1 MSNDPLELIRTR
13 LEKEPYRQK
22 LGMELLEMAPGYGK
36 VAMTFTPEL
45 QNLFGMLHG
54 GATFSLLDEAF
65 QVACNARGSVAL
77 ALQLSVY
84 YLAPAQPGARLIA
97 EARETQAT
105 RKTALY
111 DAVVYQQEDGKRI
124 ATGQALAYRKGT
136 PLPFSPQGD
145 LLDP

>member
-1 MSNDPLELIRTR
+1 MAHDPQELIRAR
-13 LEKEPYRQK
+13 LQNEPYRRK
-22 LGMELLEMAPGYGK
+22 LGMELVEMAPGFAK

-45 QNLFGMLHG
+45 ENLFGMLHG

-65 QVACNARGSVAL
+65 QIACNAQGSVAL

-111 DAVVYQQEDGKRI
+111 DAVVYQAQDGKRI
-124 ATGQALAYRKGT
+124 ATGQALAYRKGV
-136 PLPFSPQGD
+136 PLPFSPQGE
-145 LLDP
+145 LLSS

>member
-1 MSNDPLELIRTR
+1 MSNDPLELIRAR
-13 LEKEPYRQK
+13 LAKEPYRQK
-22 LGMELLEMAPGYGK
+22 LGMELLEMGPGYGK

-45 QNLFGMLHG
+45 ENLFGMLHG

-65 QVACNARGSVAL
+65 QIACNARGSVAL

-84 YLAPAQPGARLIA
+84 YLAPAQPGARLVA
-97 EARETQAT
+97 EARETKAT

-136 PLPFSPQGD
+136 PLPFGPRGE
-145 LLDP
+145 LLSS